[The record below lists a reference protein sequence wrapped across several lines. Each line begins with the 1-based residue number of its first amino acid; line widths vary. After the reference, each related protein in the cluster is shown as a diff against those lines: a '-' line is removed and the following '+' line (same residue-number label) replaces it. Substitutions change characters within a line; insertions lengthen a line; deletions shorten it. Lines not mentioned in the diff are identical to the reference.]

1 MAVTKQ
7 SVSVLSSDGIH
18 SLAGVVFL
26 PEAEARGYF
35 HVVHGMTEH
44 MERYERLMRELAEEG
59 WICFGYDHLGHGK
72 TASSPDEL
80 GYIAPKN
87 GWDLL
92 ARDVGVFFD
101 AVRGTYGAEGLP
113 YCLMGHSM
121 GSFVVRLA
129 AERYVRPDRLIV
141 MGTGGANPAAG
152 AGLALIGV
160 IRRLYGDRHISKLIY
175 RLAFGGYNKRFG
187 GGTTEDPSPWL
198 TSDEEVRNRY
208 YADPFCTFKF
218 SVSAMGD
225 LIRLMKYSNDARWFR
240 NISAELP
247 ILLVAGEED
256 PVGNYGKGVLQVE
269 RRLRR
274 ADKNVRCIL
283 YPKARHEILN
293 EFTYERVKEDIL
305 RFCQETKERT
315 EA

>member
-1 MAVTKQ
+1 M
-7 SVSVLSSDGIH
+7 SVKKENLSVLSCDGIH
-18 SLAGVVFL
+18 HLAGVVFL
-26 PEAEARGYF
+26 PEREARGFF

-44 MERYERLMRELAEEG
+44 MERYEKFMREMAEEG

-72 TASSPDEL
+72 TVSSPQEL
-80 GYIAPKN
+80 GFIAHKD

-92 ARDVGVFFD
+92 ARDVWIFSD
-101 AVRGTYGAEGLP
+101 MVRKTYGTEDLP

-121 GSFVVRLA
+121 GSFVVRLS
-129 AERYVRPDRLIV
+129 AERYVSPDRLIV

-152 AGLALIGV
+152 VGLALIAV
-160 IRRLYGDRHISKLIY
+160 IRLLYGERHISKLIY

-187 GGTTEDPSPWL
+187 GGSTDDPSPWL
-198 TSDEEVRNRY
+198 TSDEDIRRRY

-225 LIRLMKYSNDARWFR
+225 LIRLMKYSNRRAWFETV
-240 NISAELP
+240 SADLP
-247 ILLVAGEED
+247 ILLVSGQED

-269 RRLRR
+269 RRLKQ
-274 ADKNVRCIL
+274 AGKNVRCIL
-283 YPKARHEILN
+283 YPRARHEILN
-293 EFTYERVKEDIL
+293 EFTYEKVKEDIL
-305 RFCQETKERT
+305 RFCYETQERT